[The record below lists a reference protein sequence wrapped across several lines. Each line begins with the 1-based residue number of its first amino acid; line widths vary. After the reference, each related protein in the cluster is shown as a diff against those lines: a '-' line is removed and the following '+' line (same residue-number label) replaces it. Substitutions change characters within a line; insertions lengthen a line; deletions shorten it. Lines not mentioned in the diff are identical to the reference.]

1 MATKGHFGTD
11 ATHILG
17 RATVDFLAEFW
28 NFHPGCDP
36 EGLLRTAANV
46 RESRLPISTETKRE
60 LALIL
65 GKPFSGR
72 TYADAARAIGR
83 WAPPPTTKH

>member
-1 MATKGHFGTD
+1 MASKGHHASE

-17 RATVDFLAEFW
+17 RATVDFLAEVW
-28 NFHPGCDP
+28 NFEPGCDP

-46 RESRLPISTETKRE
+46 RESKLPISAETKNE